1 VVTYIRRRRLALGA
15 HYIELR
21 YEDLCTRP
29 GEVLQRLLRD
39 IGVSADEHIVKDIT
53 PQQLTCR
60 NRKIDPSSLERAKI
74 LQEAAPLLEEL
85 GYS

>member
-21 YEDLCTRP
+21 YEDLCTRR